1 MFWGRGRTREFNAKT
16 STKLNRSKWA
26 KAFKLCVERKHVLGA
41 HENLSLPTRK
51 LPRVG
56 LVCWANTYGR
66 ESRSRVHDGTG
77 RKRLLENRPWLCLIL
92 MCSSPHSFL
101 SHILG
106 AQLMLVGRRKR
117 TIRICPHAPGEFSG
131 TRVCSDPLSPRVC
144 WGHLVPAATA
154 PAAGE

>member
-1 MFWGRGRTREFNAKT
+1 M
-16 STKLNRSKWA
+16 
-26 KAFKLCVERKHVLGA
+26 LGA
-41 HENLSLPTRK
+41 HENLSLPIRK

-56 LVCWANTYGR
+56 LVCWADTYGR
-66 ESRSRVHDGTG
+66 ESRSKVHVGTG

-131 TRVCSDPLSPRVC
+131 TRVCSDSSRLLRSLGPGCYGPSSWRVTRSQAI
-144 WGHLVPAATA
+144 GAKM
-154 PAAGE
+154 ERKRES